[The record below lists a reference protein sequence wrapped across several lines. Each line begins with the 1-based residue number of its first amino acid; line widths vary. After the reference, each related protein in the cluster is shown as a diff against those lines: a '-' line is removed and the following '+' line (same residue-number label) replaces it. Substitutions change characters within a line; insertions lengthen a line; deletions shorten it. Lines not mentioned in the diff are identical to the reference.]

1 MEVILHIGAHR
12 TGTTAMQAWLLQN
25 ADTLAA
31 SGTAY
36 WGPDRTRAGLF
47 SGLIKRPDLVTPQD
61 MQNAGRIRM
70 AIAIELDRLSDQGMK
85 RLIISEEN
93 VIGAM
98 PQCVDMLTLYPDM
111 TGRIE
116 RVARAIGPRLRRVAV
131 SIRRYDM
138 WWASVLTMSVARGV
152 RVPEAHSLARLAD
165 HPRGWRQVIGGVWNT
180 LGLPVSVW
188 SHEGMGSDHR
198 AQLGAMMPRAGLPAG
213 LYEPGRRDNAAP
225 CLSDLHRRLIAAGHR
240 PAQPRQT
247 RWMPFEGALR
257 AAMVAHY
264 LEDLAWLRTAPPG
277 IDWMDVSAQSMGANP
292 GAPTEEEGYYHDRQA
307 SRLA

>member
-25 ADTLAA
+25 ADALAA

-61 MQNAGRIRM
+61 GQNAGRIRM
-70 AIAIELDRLSDQGMK
+70 AIAMELDRLSDQGMK

-111 TGRIE
+111 AGRIE
-116 RVARAIGPRLRRVAV
+116 RVARAIGPQLRRVAI

-138 WWASVLTMSVARGV
+138 WWASVLAVSVARGA
-152 RVPEAHSLARLAD
+152 RVPNARALARLAG

-188 SHEGMGSDHR
+188 SHEGMGADHH
-198 AQLGAMMPRAGLPAG
+198 AQLGAMLPRAALPAG

-225 CLSDLHRRLIAAGHR
+225 RLADLHTRLSAAGQAPER
-240 PAQPRQT
+240 TGQT
-247 RWMPFEGALR
+247 RWIPFEGAQR

-264 LEDLAWLRTAPPG
+264 LEDLAWLRAAPPG
-277 IDWMDVSAQSMGANP
+277 IDWMDVSAHSMGANP
-292 GAPTEEEGYYHDRQA
+292 GAPTEEEGQYHDRQA

>member
-12 TGTTAMQAWLLQN
+12 TGTTALQAWMLQN
-25 ADTLAA
+25 ADALAA

-61 MQNAGRIRM
+61 GQNAGRIRM
-70 AIAIELDRLSDQGMK
+70 AIAMELDRLSDQGMK

-111 TGRIE
+111 AGRIE
-116 RVARAIGPRLRRVAV
+116 RVARAIGPQLRRVAV

-138 WWASVLTMSVARGV
+138 WWASVLAVTVARGAC
-152 RVPEAHSLARLAD
+152 VPDARALARLAG
-165 HPRGWRQVIGGVWNT
+165 HPRGWRQVIGGAWHT
-180 LGLPVSVW
+180 LGLPISVW

-198 AQLGAMMPRAGLPAG
+198 AQLLAMTPRASLPSG
-213 LYEPGRRDNAAP
+213 LYEPGRCDNGAP
-225 CLSDLHRRLIAAGHR
+225 RIGDLRPRLVAAGQR
-240 PAQPRQT
+240 AWPDDQA
-247 RWMPFEGALR
+247 RWMPFDGAQR
-257 AAMVAHY
+257 AAMTAHY
-264 LEDLAWLRTAPPG
+264 LEDLAWLRSAPSG
-277 IDWMDVSAQSMGANP
+277 IDWLDVSARKTGANP
-292 GAPTEEEGYYHDRQA
+292 GAATEEEGQHHDRQA
-307 SRLA
+307 SGLA